1 MSKMPKFTT
10 FIIGLLIIV
19 IISDIAYGIFI
30 VKRTWNYKLGYESM
44 VQKQIDTSLEKH
56 IKEYHNHDNQR

>member
-10 FIIGLLIIV
+10 FIIGLITIV
-19 IISDIAYGIFI
+19 IISSIVYGIFI